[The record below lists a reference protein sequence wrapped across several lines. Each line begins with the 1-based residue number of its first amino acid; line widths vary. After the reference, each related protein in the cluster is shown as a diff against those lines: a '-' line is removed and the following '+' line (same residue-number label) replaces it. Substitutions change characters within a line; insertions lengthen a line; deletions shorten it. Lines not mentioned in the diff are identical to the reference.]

1 LDIFFWTDL
10 WLKGISLCVRFRRL
24 FGGQDVFI
32 KVGGRRGG
40 VGVAETLVG
49 VGREDVGGVSGFTS
63 QFSSVGSLFRYVA
76 VAARP
81 S

>member
-1 LDIFFWTDL
+1 
-10 WLKGISLCVRFRRL
+10 
-24 FGGQDVFI
+24 VFI

-49 VGREDVGGVSGFTS
+49 VGGEDVGGVSGFTS
-63 QFSSVGSLFRYVA
+63 QFSFVGSLFRYVA

-81 S
+81 SQRVLSLWCLLTLDFIATRFFGGS